1 MEESIKIQEEFEN
14 LIEQLERLKS
24 INELTS
30 TNSESA
36 KQVINQAED
45 FTKTL
50 GTITK
55 TYLDDNNKMFVEK
68 LMEFQKNINLFENEV
83 IRLIDTD
90 FTSLFND
97 LQKTFILKTKADI
110 EIELHKFDEKVKNF
124 QPIISLIKKEAE
136 RLEGIDLEKYFNKQH
151 EILDDISEAV
161 NSINLTLSNLNKNLS
176 GIAQLINSIETSIE
190 TSISF
195 NFKETNQQ
203 ITSTNKSILD
213 QNILIKKEIFTNRII
228 QIIGFIVLL
237 IALFLLKNNQ

>member
-151 EILDDISEAV
+151 EILDDISEEV

-176 GIAQLINSIETSIE
+176 GIAQLINSIE

>member
-136 RLEGIDLEKYFNKQH
+136 RLEGIDLEKYFDKQH

-176 GIAQLINSIETSIE
+176 GIAQLINSIETSI
-190 TSISF
+190 SL

-203 ITSTNKSILD
+203 ITSTNKSVLD

>member
-237 IALFLLKNNQ
+237 IALFA

>member
-136 RLEGIDLEKYFNKQH
+136 RLEGIDLEKYFDKQH